1 MFTSKRKKLG
11 DLLCEFNLI
20 SNSQLTQALTEQ
32 KITKERLG
40 NTLIKLGFVTEKQ
53 IIEVLERQ
61 LGFRY
66 VDIANLKISPEITKL
81 VPYDLIERYQV
92 LPISKNGN
100 KLVLA
105 MADPTNFYAIDDV
118 HLASG
123 LEVEAVIALA
133 SDITR
138 LTENFYGVQTQVD
151 RAVKKIRNEDIQ
163 ILPESAEDAPII
175 NIVNSF
181 ISQAIR
187 ENSSDIHIE
196 PQSDHVRIRYRI
208 DGVLRES
215 LKLPLYTFNAVI
227 SRLKIMSEMDISE
240 KRIPQDGRINFSEV
254 GRDIDL
260 RVSSLPTIAGEKI
273 VIRILDTTKVDFNI
287 HNLSLTAS
295 NFIKLKKL
303 YSQSHGMV
311 LVTGPTGSGKST
323 TLYAVLRELNHVDR
337 NIITIEDPVEY
348 RLDGI
353 NQVHVNI
360 KAGVTFASGLRS
372 VLRQDPNVVMIGEIR
387 DTETMQIGVRS
398 ALTGQLVFS
407 TLHTNNAPSAILRL
421 LDMGAEPYLVASAV
435 LGVIAQRLVRR
446 VCPHC
451 SIDYIPEAD
460 SVERN
465 FMGITNDEPVVL
477 KKIVGCKECT
487 NTGYR
492 GRLPIHEIMTIS
504 PAVRDLI
511 NRSASSGE
519 IATQAIADGMLT
531 MRQDGVTKALQ
542 GLTTIA
548 EVIRVSYS
556 DV

>member
-1 MFTSKRKKLG
+1 MFAAKRKRLG
-11 DLLCEFNLI
+11 DLLCELKVI
-20 SNSQLTQALTEQ
+20 STSQLEQALEDQ

-66 VDIANLKISPEITKL
+66 VDIANMIISPEITRL

-92 LPISKNGN
+92 LPISRDGK
-100 KLVLA
+100 KIVLA

-123 LEVEAVIALA
+123 LEVEAVIALE
-133 SDITR
+133 SDIVR
-138 LTENFYGVQTQVD
+138 LIENFYGVQTLVD
-151 RAVKKIRNEDIQ
+151 RVVKKIRNEDTQVIADT
-163 ILPESAEDAPII
+163 AEDAPII

-181 ISQAIR
+181 INQAIR
-187 ENSSDIHIE
+187 ENASDIHVE
-196 PQSDHVRIRYRI
+196 PQSDYVRIRYRI
-208 DGVLRES
+208 DGVLREA
-215 LKLPLYTFNAVI
+215 LKLPLHTFNAVI

-240 KRIPQDGRINFSEV
+240 KRIPQDGRIDFSEV

-287 HNLSLTAS
+287 NSLTLTTDNLS
-295 NFIKLKKL
+295 KLKKL
-303 YSQSHGMV
+303 YTQSHGMV

-323 TLYAVLRELNHVDR
+323 TLYAVLRELNNIDR

-372 VLRQDPNVVMIGEIR
+372 ILRQDPNVVMIGEIR
-387 DTETMQIGVRS
+387 DAETMQIGVRS

-421 LDMGAEPYLVASAV
+421 LDMGAEPYLIASAV
-435 LGVIAQRLVRR
+435 LGVIAQRLVRK

-451 SIDYIPEAD
+451 VVDYVPEPNSI
-460 SVERN
+460 ERN
-465 FMGITNDEPVVL
+465 FMGISNDEPVIL
-477 KKIVGCKECT
+477 KKIVGCKSCN
-487 NTGYR
+487 NTGYS
-492 GRLPIHEIMTIS
+492 GRLAIHEIMTVTPTI
-504 PAVRDLI
+504 RILI

-531 MRQDGVTKALQ
+531 MRQDGINKARM